1 MSNVS
6 QGGKKPSKTSRRESL
21 HIKILKMNSLNVKS
35 QKYSCEQQYEQGSQ
49 DDKEENIS
57 WITKQALYHV

>member
-1 MSNVS
+1 
-6 QGGKKPSKTSRRESL
+6 
-21 HIKILKMNSLNVKS
+21 MNSLNVKS

>member
-1 MSNVS
+1 
-6 QGGKKPSKTSRRESL
+6 
-21 HIKILKMNSLNVKS
+21 MNSLNVKS

-57 WITKQALYHV
+57 WITKQALYHVGTVFMCNQGNQYHVYLLIPQG